1 MKKKTAPKTETYSK
15 YGTLKFDSV
24 RTFISPKG
32 HLFYCFKIGNNSL
45 WVAENLLTA
54 VKKQAA

>member
-24 RTFISPKG
+24 RTFVSKKG

-45 WVAENLLTA
+45 WVADGLLSM
-54 VKKQAA
+54 VKKQVA